1 MIHGLTSHPRLAFVL
16 LVALTF
22 LQMVSLFTVFRDDR
36 ANEPECID
44 KSDLS
49 AMFNRE
55 RRASI
60 SRPYFHHWRGAR
72 ENGRHSAKN
81 QLAFSPRLGKR
92 AVEDDVD
99 DESELIANLRHDD
112 KQGHGI
118 NDERLIRWSRDV
130 QRSAD
135 LEAFLLTFVDHLKR
149 NRMDIVYEDASK
161 ICSARAIGD
170 LLDEV
175 HRHRRE
181 QDEDDTRGQYTK
193 GKHPLLFRYRLG

>member
-1 MIHGLTSHPRLAFVL
+1 
-16 LVALTF
+16 
-22 LQMVSLFTVFRDDR
+22 MVSLFSLFRDDQ

-44 KSDLS
+44 KIHLS
-49 AMFNRE
+49 AMFDRE

-72 ENGRHSAKN
+72 ENARHSAKN

-92 AVEDDVD
+92 AVDDDDDDVD
-99 DESELIANLRHDD
+99 NESELIGNLRHDDD
-112 KQGHGI
+112 KQGHGM
-118 NDERLIRWSRDV
+118 NDEQLIQWSREM

-135 LEAFLLTFVDHLKR
+135 LEAFLLAFVDHLKR

-161 ICSARAIGD
+161 ICSSRAIDDELIGNI
-170 LLDEV
+170 LDTV
-175 HRHRRE
+175 HRRRRE
-181 QDEDDTRGQYTK
+181 QEDDDTRGHYIK